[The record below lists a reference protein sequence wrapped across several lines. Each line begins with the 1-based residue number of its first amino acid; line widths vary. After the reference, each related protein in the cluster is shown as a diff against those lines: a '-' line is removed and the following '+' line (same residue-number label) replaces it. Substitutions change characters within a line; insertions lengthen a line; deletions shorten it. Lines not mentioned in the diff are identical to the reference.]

1 MTLRSIDPGRAL
13 QSLQARIRACTKCV
27 DAGYLER
34 ARPVVAGSIRDRIA
48 IVGQA
53 PGAVELTTGQ
63 PFSGRSGAE
72 LPRWLAGAGNEED
85 RLPYRTA
92 VTTCSPGKSPRGR
105 GDRPPSPRQSRLW

>member
-1 MTLRSIDPGRAL
+1 MINRGRSLERL
-13 QSLQARIRACTKCV
+13 HARIRACTKCV
-27 DAGYLER
+27 AAGYLER

-72 LPRWLAGAGNEED
+72 LRRWLADAGIE
-85 RLPYRTA
+85 
-92 VTTCSPGKSPRGR
+92 
-105 GDRPPSPRQSRLW
+105 